1 MPVRFFHLS
10 PAKPGGRQASR
21 PHSGRRTVRNA
32 LCFFLH
38 ERRNPP
44 SGEKGGGICQPT
56 KRGSGGVH
64 GGEWTNS
71 LHLRR
76 ARCWRKSL
84 PDCAG
89 AAGSTA
95 EAGSRFAKGRCRK
108 RQWDLRIRPD
118 TLRQRPQAWTNRS
131 SPFRQP
137 TGQNRLPG
145 ECVFL
150 GSGFFGAISQRKR
163 TCFCFFCHV
172 AGQKKVSPAGDGG
185 GGDSEERTEHFEPFD
200 GARKATSD
208 ERADDSRPQGHGLV
222 AGRRRLTLS
231 AAVSAA
237 GRSCSDGRA
246 RRQC

>member
-1 MPVRFFHLS
+1 MPVRSFHLS

-32 LCFFLH
+32 LCFLH
-38 ERRNPP
+38 ERRNPHR
-44 SGEKGGGICQPT
+44 GRKGDLSAD
-56 KRGSGGVH
+56 KAR
-64 GGEWTNS
+64 
-71 LHLRR
+71 LRR
-76 ARCWRKSL
+76 SAWRRMDKFIAFAPSPSL
-84 PDCAG
+84 AQIASDCAG
-89 AAGSTA
+89 AAGSTV

-108 RQWDLRIRPD
+108 RQRDLRIRPD

-172 AGQKKVSPAGDGG
+172 AGQRRFSAGGRKGVARSERSILSP
-185 GGDSEERTEHFEPFD
+185 STELER
-200 GARKATSD
+200 RRATSG
-208 ERADDSRPQGHGLV
+208 RTTAVHKVTGLW
-222 AGRRRLTLS
+222 TD
-231 AAVSAA
+231 AA
-237 GRSCSDGRA
+237 GYLSLRPFR
-246 RRQC
+246 

>member
-1 MPVRFFHLS
+1 MPVRSFHLS

-44 SGEKGGGICQPT
+44 SGEKGGFVSRQSEAPAERMEANGQIHCICAEP
-56 KRGSGGVH
+56 V
-64 GGEWTNS
+64 
-71 LHLRR
+71 
-76 ARCWRKSL
+76 
-84 PDCAG
+84 AG
-89 AAGSTA
+89 ANRFRTAPAQSGSTA
-95 EAGSRFAKGRCRK
+95 EAGSRFEKGRCRK
-108 RQWDLRIRPD
+108 RQRDLRIRPD

-172 AGQKKVSPAGDGG
+172 AGQKKVSPAGDGRG
-185 GGDSEERTEHFEPFD
+185 
-200 GARKATSD
+200 
-208 ERADDSRPQGHGLV
+208 
-222 AGRRRLTLS
+222 
-231 AAVSAA
+231 
-237 GRSCSDGRA
+237 
-246 RRQC
+246 